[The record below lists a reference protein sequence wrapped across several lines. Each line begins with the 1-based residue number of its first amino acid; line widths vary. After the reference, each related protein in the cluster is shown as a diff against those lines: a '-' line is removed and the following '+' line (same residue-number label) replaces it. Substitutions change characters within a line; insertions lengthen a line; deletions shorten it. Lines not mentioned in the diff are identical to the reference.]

1 MINNKEE
8 LIKELKANDGR
19 ILLDH
24 SALVINN
31 ITIHNDD
38 YSIRMI
44 HMDLDMI
51 GTDDDIIEFCDMN
64 GFVLLSMFLR
74 DIDEFEVAWEYD
86 EDRYIKS
93 LGEKYDNN

>member
-1 MINNKEE
+1 MINSKEE
-8 LIKELKANDGR
+8 LIKELKANKGK
-19 ILLDH
+19 ILLNH

-44 HMDLDMI
+44 HKQLGMCEDE
-51 GTDDDIIEFCDMN
+51 DIIEFCDMN

-86 EDRYIKS
+86 EDGYIKS
-93 LGEKYDNN
+93 